1 MDVRKTRSSE
11 ERYHGMQDAPDDMCI
26 IEEWMI
32 ELLEDDRPVEHA
44 FGPPQV
50 SDGLHWMY
58 RASLIRQN

>member
-1 MDVRKTRSSE
+1 MN
-11 ERYHGMQDAPDDMCI
+11 DAPDDMCV

-44 FGPPQV
+44 FGLQV
-50 SDGLHWMY
+50 SEGLHWMY